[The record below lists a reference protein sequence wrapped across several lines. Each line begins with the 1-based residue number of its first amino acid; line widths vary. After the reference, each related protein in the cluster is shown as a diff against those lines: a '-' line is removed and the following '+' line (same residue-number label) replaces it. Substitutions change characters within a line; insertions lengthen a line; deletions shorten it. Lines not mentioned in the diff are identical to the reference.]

1 MKSAFVIG
9 GTGLVGR
16 ALVDS
21 LLADGVRVI
30 GLARAPAA
38 ILELKEAG
46 VETLPTDLVG
56 AWTWADEIAEAEV
69 VFHAGLPRQRPPLR
83 HIGARR
89 RAREAAS
96 AATALADLLADR
108 PLVMAS
114 SALVY
119 GDRRDGPADES
130 AAVDPLPAGLA
141 AAAAERGLQGPATRV
156 VRLPWVY
163 GPGGWFRDLVVGLR
177 TRRFRIVGNGLNRWG
192 LLGVDDAVAALRAA
206 VAAEPG
212 VYNAIEAAPTQDE
225 VVNSVCRAP
234 GFHRPD
240 RAPRPISGI
249 PLGGALARSL
259 EASVWTTDDP
269 LRRTGWAPTTEWEA
283 ALQEL
288 TEISLPASG

>member
-16 ALVDS
+16 ALVDA
-21 LLADGVRVI
+21 LIADGVHVI
-30 GLARAPAA
+30 GLARNAAA
-38 ILELKEAG
+38 IIELREAG

-89 RAREAAS
+89 RAREAAA
-96 AATALADLLADR
+96 AATALADLVGDR
-108 PLVMAS
+108 PLVVAG

-119 GDRRDGPADES
+119 GDRPSEPADE
-130 AAVDPLPAGLA
+130 AAALDPLPAALP
-141 AAAAERGLQGPATRV
+141 AAAAEAALRETALRI

-177 TRRFRIVGNGLNRWG
+177 TRRYRIVGDGHNRWG
-192 LLGVDDAVAALRAA
+192 LLGVDDAVAALRA
-206 VAAEPG
+206 VAEADPG
-212 VYNAIEAAPTQDE
+212 VYNAIEAAPTQDD
-225 VVNSVCRAP
+225 VVNSICRAP

-240 RAPRPISGI
+240 RTPRAIASI
-249 PLGGALARSL
+249 PLGGAMARSL
-259 EASVWTTDDP
+259 SASVWTTDDR
-269 LRRTGWAPTTEWEA
+269 LRGTGWAPTGAWEP
-283 ALQEL
+283 ALREL
-288 TEISLPASG
+288 TEISLPASV